1 MPFSL
6 FKDCSGELLYNDTN
20 IMQIDVQKK
29 LNTKNLVLLLK
40 PRHIIQF
47 YYFSSTFAA
56 TSPTFN

>member
-29 LNTKNLVLLLK
+29 LNTKKLVFN
-40 PRHIIQF
+40 IIF
-47 YYFSSTFAA
+47 I
-56 TSPTFN
+56 